1 MKVLALSGIGTKTCL
16 AHFTRL
22 VSDSTAKAFGVPLKI
37 NSQKGSLVKC
47 KYFRKIFL
55 QRNNRCNTSS

>member
-22 VSDSTAKAFGVPLKI
+22 VSDSTTKAFGVPLKI
-37 NSQKGSLVKC
+37 KFSKGVTGQMQILLKD
-47 KYFRKIFL
+47 FL
-55 QRNNRCNTSS
+55 AKKQ

>member
-47 KYFRKIFL
+47 KYF
-55 QRNNRCNTSS
+55 